1 MRQQAVTW
9 ILSAIFLA
17 GASLAQAQ
25 DTASEVTGTVMDR
38 RDVAVTRAQVRF
50 EGPATYVS
58 RTNSQGKF
66 LLKRIPK
73 GTYRVIVKY
82 RGRVQ
87 TFTVTVNNG
96 ISPDPLI
103 VNW

>member
-1 MRQQAVTW
+1 MRQRAVAW
-9 ILSAIFLA
+9 ILSVILLA

-25 DTASEVTGTVMDR
+25 NTISEVTGMVKDR
-38 RDVAVTRAQVRF
+38 HNVAVTRAQVRF
-50 EGPATYVS
+50 EGPATYIS

-73 GTYRVIVKY
+73 GTYRVIVKHG
-82 RGRVQ
+82 GRVQ
-87 TFTVTVNNG
+87 RFTVTVNNG
-96 ISPDPLI
+96 INPDPLI